1 MFVRMYESTITG
13 LVGLPYPY
21 CLHVAFSVF
30 AWLCLCAFGAFSG
43 SGAFDACKIFS

>member
-1 MFVRMYESTITG
+1 MYESTITG

-30 AWLCLCAFGAFSG
+30 AWLCLCAFRAFGG